1 MTKIQIYINFEVFKL
16 LMDLKPA
23 LKKLE
28 ESTVF
33 KMWHKKNKNTY
44 LSYAFKIPQEMGSND
59 WQLGFYDNKK
69 DKITTFVIAG
79 DSIKI
84 RPEEEIF
91 KKEGMKVNE
100 IQLDKV
106 KLTFDNAIGKADEFQ
121 QKNFPKDKSI
131 KTIAILQ
138 NSQELGNIWNI
149 TYITEAFNTL
159 NMKIDASNSKV
170 LEHNLSSI
178 LSFRKE

>member
-1 MTKIQIYINFEVFKL
+1 
-16 LMDLKPA
+16 MDLKPS

-28 ESTVF
+28 ESQDF
-33 KMWHKKNKNTY
+33 KAWYKKNKSTY
-44 LSYAFKIPQEMGSND
+44 FSYAFKIPQEMGSND
-59 WQLGFYDNKK
+59 WQFGFYNNKK
-69 DKITTFVIAG
+69 DKIITFVITG
-79 DSIKI
+79 DNIKI
-84 RPEEEIF
+84 RPEEDIF
-91 KKEGMKVNE
+91 KKEDMKVNE

-138 NSQELGNIWNI
+138 NSQEFGNLWNI

-159 NMKIDASNSKV
+159 NMKIDASNGRM

-178 LSFRKE
+178 LSFRK

>member
-1 MTKIQIYINFEVFKL
+1 
-16 LMDLKPA
+16 MDLKPS
-23 LKKLE
+23 LKKLQ
-28 ESTVF
+28 ESMDF
-33 KMWHKKNKNTY
+33 KVWRRKNNNTY
-44 LSYAFKIPQEMGSND
+44 FSYAFKIPQEMGSND
-59 WQLGFYDNKK
+59 WQFGFYNSKK
-69 DKITTFVIAG
+69 DRITTFIITG
-79 DSIKI
+79 NNIKI

-100 IQLDKV
+100 IQLGKV
-106 KLTFDNAIGKADEFQ
+106 KLTFDSAIGKADEFQ

-138 NSQELGNIWNI
+138 NSQEFGNVWNI

-159 NMKIDASNSKV
+159 NMKIDASNGKM

>member
-1 MTKIQIYINFEVFKL
+1 
-16 LMDLKPA
+16 MDLKPA
-23 LKKLE
+23 LKNLE
-28 ESTVF
+28 ESKEF
-33 KMWHKKNKNTY
+33 KMWRKKNKKTY
-44 LSYAFKIPQEMGSND
+44 ISYAFKIPQEMGSND
-59 WQLGFYDNKK
+59 WQFGFYNSKK
-69 DKITTFVIAG
+69 DKITTFVITG

-91 KKEGMKVNE
+91 KKEDMKVKK

-106 KLTFDNAIGKADEFQ
+106 NLTFDNAIGKADEFQ
-121 QKNFPKDKSI
+121 QKKFSKDKSI
-131 KTIAILQ
+131 KTIVILQ
-138 NSQELGNIWNI
+138 NSQEFGDIWNI

-159 NMKIDASNSKV
+159 NMKIDASNGKM